1 MKTEARIRE
10 HMEQTIIQ
18 RHENDLARARTST
31 YNSRRYEQLQLASR
45 GIELAIIQAT
55 LEWVLSEWDAPE

>member
-31 YNSRRYEQLQLASR
+31 YNSRYEQLASR